1 MTSTVGVGNGL
12 LPGRS
17 WSRIPPGLRLGV
29 DRPGTHDVTSE
40 AGFVMIWVRMDDSP
54 SELEAGR
61 DVWLPVVRSVMA
73 HFPPGFTTRKV
84 VTELRAQGVVSV
96 GCSMTPRGR

>member
-1 MTSTVGVGNGL
+1 MALTSTVGVGNGL

-29 DRPGTHDVTSE
+29 DRPGTDDVTSE
-40 AGFVMIWVRMDDSP
+40 AGFLMISASMDDSL

-61 DVWLPVVRSVMA
+61 DVWLPVVRS
-73 HFPPGFTTRKV
+73 
-84 VTELRAQGVVSV
+84 
-96 GCSMTPRGR
+96 